1 MSTTNEANAKEQ
13 CQYCGRLV
21 APSYMNQHHKTDVC
35 KKSQV
40 TSTPFQPNKPPALLE
55 RYSNYNLSKRER
67 LIQAIGIEEVRK
79 QEKEKKAKQRA
90 LKRGDQPSQED
101 ETPII
106 NEIKSVLTSTGLKV
120 DKVTKTAPKKGS
132 KPTGALPKPTN
143 SELVT
148 VNPIV
153 VTKSSP
159 QDKKVFV
166 EQLVSAMDMKKNTA
180 EQYVTEFFKIA
191 HRYTGKEVDFSDLE
205 WLKDTKKVIDFI
217 KNLKRPNRTAY
228 ADTTRRSMIT
238 ALGAIT
244 SGLSPDFDEAS
255 SEYKQTAQKM
265 TNELKKTK

>member
-1 MSTTNEANAKEQ
+1 MSSHTNEANAKEQ
-13 CQYCGRLV
+13 CEYCGRLV

-55 RYSNYNLSKRER
+55 RYSAYNLSKRDR
-67 LIQAIGIEEVRK
+67 LIQSIGIEEVRK
-79 QEKEKKAKQRA
+79 MEREKKAKQRA
-90 LKRGDQPSQED
+90 LKRGEEIPVE

-106 NEIKSVLTSTGLKV
+106 NEIKSALTSTGLKI
-120 DKVTKTAPKKGS
+120 DKVVKTAPKKGV
-132 KPTGALPKPTN
+132 KPMVSP
-143 SELVT
+143 VT
-148 VNPIV
+148 VTPIT

-191 HRYTGKEVDFSDLE
+191 HKFTGKEVNFSDLE
-205 WLKDTKKVIDFI
+205 WLKNTKKVIDFI

-228 ADTTRRSMIT
+228 ADTTRRSMLT

-255 SEYKQTAQKM
+255 SEYKQSAQKM
-265 TNELKKTK
+265 TNELKKTR

>member
-1 MSTTNEANAKEQ
+1 MSSHTNEANAKEQ
-13 CQYCGRLV
+13 CGYCRRLV

-55 RYSNYNLSKRER
+55 RYSAYNLSKRDR
-67 LIQAIGIEEVRK
+67 LIQSIGIEEVRK
-79 QEKEKKAKQRA
+79 MEREKKSKQRA
-90 LKRGDQPSQED
+90 LKRGDEIPVE

-106 NEIKSVLTSTGLKV
+106 NEIKSALTSTGLKI
-120 DKVTKTAPKKGS
+120 DKVVKTAPKKGV
-132 KPTGALPKPTN
+132 KPTETP
-143 SELVT
+143 VT
-148 VNPIV
+148 VTPIT

-191 HRYTGKEVDFSDLE
+191 HKFTGKEVNFSDLE
-205 WLKDTKKVIDFI
+205 WLKNTKKVIDFI

-228 ADTTRRSMIT
+228 ADTTRRSMLT

-244 SGLSPDFDEAS
+244 SGLSPEFDEAS
-255 SEYKQTAQKM
+255 SEYKKSAQKM

>member
-1 MSTTNEANAKEQ
+1 MSSTTNEANAKEQ
-13 CQYCGRLV
+13 CEYCGRLV
-21 APSYMNQHHKTDVC
+21 ASSYMNQHHKTDVC
-35 KKSQV
+35 KKSQI

-55 RYSNYNLSKRER
+55 RYSAYNLSKRDR

-79 QEKEKKAKQRA
+79 QEREKKSKQRA
-90 LKRGDQPSQED
+90 LKRGDPQPDE

-120 DKVTKTAPKKGS
+120 DKVTKTAPKKGA
-132 KPTGALPKPTN
+132 KPTGALPKPT
-143 SELVT
+143 EVT
-148 VNPIV
+148 VTPIV

-166 EQLVSAMDMKKNTA
+166 EQLVSAMDMKRNTA

-191 HRYTGKEVDFSDLE
+191 HKYTGNEVNFSDLE
-205 WLKDTKKVIDFI
+205 WLKDTNKVINFI

-228 ADTTRRSMIT
+228 ADTTRRGMLT

-255 SEYKQTAQKM
+255 SEYKISAQKM
-265 TNELKKTK
+265 NDDLKKTR

>member
-13 CQYCGRLV
+13 CQICGRLV

-35 KKSQV
+35 QKALA
-40 TSTPFQPNKPPALLE
+40 TSTPFTPNKPPALLE
-55 RYSNYNLSKRER
+55 RYSAYNLSKRDR
-67 LIQAIGIEEVRK
+67 LIQALGIEEVRK
-79 QEKEKKAKQRA
+79 QEREKKSKQRA
-90 LKRGDQPSQED
+90 LKRGDPIPTE

-106 NEIKSVLTSTGLKV
+106 NEIKSVLTSTGLNV
-120 DKVTKTAPKKGS
+120 DKVTKTKSAPKKGS
-132 KPTGALPKPTN
+132 TSTPT
-143 SELVT
+143 EVT
-148 VNPIV
+148 VNPIA

-159 QDKKVFV
+159 LDKKVFV
-166 EQLVSAMDMKKNTA
+166 EQLVRALDMKKNTA
-180 EQYVTEFFKIA
+180 EQYVTEFFKITQ
-191 HRYTGKEVDFSDLE
+191 RYTGKEVNFSDLE

-244 SGLSPDFDEAS
+244 SALSPDFDEAS

>member
-13 CQYCGRLV
+13 CQICGRLV

-35 KKSQV
+35 QKALA

-55 RYSNYNLSKRER
+55 RYSAYNLSKRDR
-67 LIQAIGIEEVRK
+67 LIQSIGIEEVRR
-79 QEKEKKAKQRA
+79 QEREKKSKQRA
-90 LKRGDQPSQED
+90 IKRGDPLPNE

-106 NEIKSVLTSTGLKV
+106 NEIKSVLTSTGLNV
-120 DKVTKTAPKKGS
+120 DKVTKTKSAPKKGS
-132 KPTGALPKPTN
+132 KPTN

-191 HRYTGKEVDFSDLE
+191 HRYTGKEVDFKDLE
-205 WLKDTKKVIDFI
+205 WLKDTKKVINFI

-244 SGLSPDFDEAS
+244 SGLSPDFNEAS

>member
-13 CQYCGRLV
+13 CEYCGRLV

-35 KKSQV
+35 KKSQI

-55 RYSNYNLSKRER
+55 RYSAYNLSKRDR
-67 LIQAIGIEEVRK
+67 LIQSIGIEEVRK
-79 QEKEKKAKQRA
+79 QEREKKSKQRA
-90 LKRGDQPSQED
+90 LKRGDQQPPDE

-132 KPTGALPKPTN
+132 TSKPT
-143 SELVT
+143 EVT
-148 VNPIV
+148 VTPIA

-159 QDKKVFV
+159 LDKKVFV
-166 EQLVSAMDMKKNTA
+166 EQLVRAMDMKKNTA

-191 HRYTGKEVDFSDLE
+191 HKFTGKEVNFSDLE
-205 WLKDTKKVIDFI
+205 WLKNTKKVIDFI

-228 ADTTRRSMIT
+228 ADTTRRGMLT

-244 SGLSPDFDEAS
+244 SALSPDFDEAS

-265 TNELKKTK
+265 NDDLKKTR

>member
-1 MSTTNEANAKEQ
+1 MSSHTNEANAKEQ
-13 CQYCGRLV
+13 CEYCGRLV
-21 APSYMNQHHKTDVC
+21 ASSYMNQHHKTDVC

-55 RYSNYNLSKRER
+55 RYSAYNLSKRDR
-67 LIQAIGIEEVRK
+67 LIQSIGIEEVRK
-79 QEKEKKAKQRA
+79 MEREKKAKQRA
-90 LKRGDQPSQED
+90 LKRGDEIPVE

-106 NEIKSVLTSTGLKV
+106 NEIKSALTSTGLKI
-120 DKVTKTAPKKGS
+120 DKVVKTAPKKSTKPEGVRS
-132 KPTGALPKPTN
+132 TKPTV
-143 SELVT
+143 SQVT
-148 VNPIV
+148 VTPIT
-153 VTKSSP
+153 VTKSNP

-191 HRYTGKEVDFSDLE
+191 HKFTGKEVNFSDLE
-205 WLKDTKKVIDFI
+205 WLKNTKKVIDFI

-228 ADTTRRSMIT
+228 ADTTRRGMLT

-255 SEYKQTAQKM
+255 SEYKISAQKM
-265 TNELKKTK
+265 NDDLKKTR

>member
-1 MSTTNEANAKEQ
+1 MSSHTNEANAKEQ
-13 CQYCGRLV
+13 CEYCGRLV

-55 RYSNYNLSKRER
+55 RYSAYNLSKRDR
-67 LIQAIGIEEVRK
+67 LIQSIGLEEVRK
-79 QEKEKKAKQRA
+79 MEREKKAKQRA
-90 LKRGDQPSQED
+90 LKRGDEIPVE

-106 NEIKSVLTSTGLKV
+106 NEIKSALTSTGLKI
-120 DKVTKTAPKKGS
+120 DKVVKTTAPKKGA
-132 KPTGALPKPTN
+132 KP
-143 SELVT
+143 EQVT
-148 VNPIV
+148 VTPIT

-191 HRYTGKEVDFSDLE
+191 HKFTGKEVNFSDLE
-205 WLKDTKKVIDFI
+205 WLKNTKKVIDFI

-228 ADTTRRSMIT
+228 ADTTRRSMLT

-255 SEYKQTAQKM
+255 SEYKQSAQKM
-265 TNELKKTK
+265 TNELKKTR